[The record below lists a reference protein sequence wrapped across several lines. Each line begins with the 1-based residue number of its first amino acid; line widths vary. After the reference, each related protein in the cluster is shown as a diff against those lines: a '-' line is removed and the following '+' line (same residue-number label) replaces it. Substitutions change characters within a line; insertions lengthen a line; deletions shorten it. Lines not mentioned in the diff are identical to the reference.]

1 MNNKKLT
8 HIIIK
13 IKKFTIMKILLAFL
27 FLIVTVA
34 LICSPL
40 YLVYVG
46 VVVYSGSFW
55 VRLLLVAFGLIF
67 CRMTKPISVIT
78 GKDFMIF

>member
-27 FLIVTVA
+27 FLLAVIA
-34 LICSPL
+34 LICSPI

-46 VVVYSGSFW
+46 FVYSGSLW
-55 VRLLLVAFGLIF
+55 VRALLLVFGLIL

-78 GKDFMIF
+78 GKDFVIF

>member
-1 MNNKKLT
+1 
-8 HIIIK
+8 
-13 IKKFTIMKILLAFL
+13 MKILFATL
-27 FLIVTVA
+27 FLLATIA

-46 VVVYSGSFW
+46 LVYSGAFW
-55 VRLLLVAFGLIF
+55 VKVLLVVIGLII

-78 GKDFMIF
+78 GKDLVIF